1 MTTPVSPGSLP
12 DLVQDEHGT
21 HFSWTLESVT
31 PRMIDWF
38 WSNME
43 KAMLLWH
50 PEEHEPLTW
59 VVPPQHGNPL
69 GSVHLAPQTWSDGTR
84 QNLYIRMERLE
95 DVPDAVKQ
103 YVEYKH
109 CVIVGG
115 LGFDEASLDV
125 KTPFGYRVH
134 QWEATDSGVRG
145 RSSGI
150 SGTREE
156 TKERGVVWAA
166 HAAAEIGNWEVFLP
180 DLYRLYR
187 VVTNTAYNPYA
198 DLSVE
203 GQGSELRYT
212 FIP

>member
-1 MTTPVSPGSLP
+1 MTSISTPSLLP
-12 DLVQDEHGT
+12 DFVQDEHGT
-21 HFSWTLESVT
+21 HFTWTLESVT

-84 QNLYIRMERLE
+84 QNLYIRMERLD
-95 DVPDAVKQ
+95 DVPAEVKR
-103 YVEYKH
+103 YVEYAH

-115 LGFDEASLDV
+115 LGFDETSLEA

-134 QWEATDSGVRG
+134 QWEATDAGVRG
-145 RSSGI
+145 RSSAI

-156 TKERGVVWAA
+156 TRERGRVWAA
-166 HAAAEIGNWEVFLP
+166 HARAEIGNWEVFLP

-187 VVTNTAYNPYA
+187 VVANTAYNPYA

-203 GQGSELRYT
+203 GQGQTLRYT